1 MISAQLSPREY
12 ADPTSIVGSS
22 LTWMGRDGIDSESAI
37 ENEHIPDDEYPTDQ
51 TCRSPDSLLY
61 RRPSAKSKFSQHLL
75 FQ

>member
-1 MISAQLSPREY
+1 MISAQLSPKEY

-51 TCRSPDSLLY
+51 TCR
-61 RRPSAKSKFSQHLL
+61 
-75 FQ
+75 